1 MKRYRFRL
9 EPVLRVRR
17 IEQDTARAAMAAA
30 ARSLDAAEE
39 LLHRSVSR
47 YRTVPLVDG
56 PHDATGWLAR
66 RASAERAAAA
76 VVRAG
81 IEREQAAALLDRERD
96 ALRDARQRVS
106 ALERLD
112 ERRRE
117 EHALAA
123 QRQEDVDVDEL
134 VTGRY
139 GRLR

>member
-17 IEQDTARAAMAAA
+17 IEQDTARAVMAAA
-30 ARSLDAAEE
+30 ARSLDAADEQ
-39 LLHRSVSR
+39 LHQSVSH

-56 PHDATGWLAR
+56 PHDTAGWLAR
-66 RASAERAAAA
+66 RASAERAASA

-81 IEREQAAALLDRERD
+81 VEREHAAASLDRERD
-96 ALRDARQRVS
+96 ALRDARQRVA

-123 QRQEDVDVDEL
+123 QRQEVVDVDEL
-134 VTGRY
+134 VTGRH
-139 GRLR
+139 GRMR